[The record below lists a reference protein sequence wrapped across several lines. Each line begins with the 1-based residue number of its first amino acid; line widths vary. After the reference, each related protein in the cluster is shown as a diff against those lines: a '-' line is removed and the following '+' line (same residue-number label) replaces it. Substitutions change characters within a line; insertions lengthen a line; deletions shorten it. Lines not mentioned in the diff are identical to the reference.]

1 MMNHGDMA
9 YRRDA
14 RIRNPHAYKQA
25 RVVGQGTWEA
35 WKQGGPITLKEDGDS
50 LTWSFDM
57 APKSFA
63 LFAFEP

>member
-1 MMNHGDMA
+1 M
-9 YRRDA
+9 
-14 RIRNPHAYKQA
+14 RNPHGYKQA

-35 WKQGGPITLKEDGDS
+35 WKPGGPVALKEDGDS

-63 LFAFEP
+63 LISFEQ